1 MPINFP
7 FMNNIIVID
16 KKQEWDILIASFENS
31 DTYHTYEYHKIVK
44 SETEQP
50 VLIQYCEGDKIIA
63 LPLLFRTIPGSSHM
77 DATSVY
83 GYPGPLTKNI
93 GPDYDN
99 TSFRTA
105 LLKLFHSMKVVS
117 VFSRLNPLIP
127 YQDIVLRNLG
137 EIAFSG
143 KIVNIDLTIE
153 LENQKKE
160 YNRRLKTH
168 INKARKNCT
177 IKKAFNDMEIDA
189 FINLYYENM
198 RRVNATKNYFF
209 NRNYFFELIHSIDF
223 NTEVLLAV
231 HNESKKI
238 IAGAMFVKKNKIVQ
252 YHLSGTDED
261 HLYLNPVKMLID
273 EMRVMATQGNYRYYN
288 LGGGVGSSED
298 SLFHFK
304 SGFSK
309 DFKEFKLWKYIVNE
323 SIYKELTDLNKQ
335 KTQIMGSS
343 SPGNFF
349 PSYRQTF

>member
-1 MPINFP
+1 
-7 FMNNIIVID
+7 MNNIKILD
-16 KKQEWDILIASFENS
+16 KKREWDTFIASFEHS
-31 DTYHTYEYHKIVK
+31 DSYHTYEYHKIVK
-44 SETEQP
+44 NETEQP
-50 VLIQYCEGDKIIA
+50 VLIQYCEGDRIIA
-63 LPLLFRTIPGSSHM
+63 LPLLLRTIPGSSYM

-99 TSFRTA
+99 TSFRAA
-105 LLKLFHSMKVVS
+105 LLKLLYSMEVVS
-117 VFSRLNPLIP
+117 VFSRLNPFIP
-127 YQDIVLRNLG
+127 YQDIILKNMG
-137 EIAFSG
+137 EVAFCG
-143 KIVNIDLTIE
+143 KIVNIDLTME
-153 LENQKKE
+153 LEDQKKE

-177 IKKAFNDMEIDA
+177 TKKASNDMEIDA

-209 NRNYFFELIHSIDF
+209 DRNYFFELIRSKDF

-231 HNESKKI
+231 HNESKEI
-238 IAGAMFVKKNKIVQ
+238 ISGAMFVKKNKIVQ

-261 HLYLNPVKMLID
+261 YLYLNPVKMLID
-273 EMRVMATQGNYRYYN
+273 EMRVLATQENFGFYN

-335 KTQIMGSS
+335 NTQIIGNGSS
-343 SPGNFF
+343 GSFF
-349 PSYRQTF
+349 PSYRQTY